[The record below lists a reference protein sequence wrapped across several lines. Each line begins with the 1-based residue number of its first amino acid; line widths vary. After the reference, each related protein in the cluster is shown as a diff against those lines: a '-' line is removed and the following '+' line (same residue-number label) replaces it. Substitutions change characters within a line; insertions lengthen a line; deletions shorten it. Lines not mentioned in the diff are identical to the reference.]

1 MSLARANA
9 EGYEDRVALTSVSC
23 PRSAITAFPVLARI
37 LTDQNLLR
45 DPLGVVVL
53 SAGVGNDV
61 V

>member
-1 MSLARANA
+1 MTAALW
-9 EGYEDRVALTSVSC
+9 RVALTSFARLRSC
-23 PRSAITAFPVLARI
+23 TLASAITAFPVLARI
-37 LTDQNLLR
+37 LTAQNLLR